1 VAGVSSVHFGGG
13 NIFFEGRTKGKGTV
27 GKVMGRILAGGI
39 LAKSGKTAHKDLAQR
54 GFGSSF

>member
-1 VAGVSSVHFGGG
+1 MHFGGG

-27 GKVMGRILAGGI
+27 GKVRGRIVAGGI

-54 GFGSSF
+54 GFGGFGSSF